1 VAILSFRAKKH
12 LLLEPLSLKPIVLPR
27 QARDKHRKAEGKGVF
42 LQAPVKHYLPCE
54 LSSTR
59 LPHQVRKRHFCAI
72 YMYNALFYQDKLG
85 TNIGKEWRFLIVQ
98 PELHPRRPARR
109 RRRWWWWWQ
118 CTSAAATA
126 R

>member
-1 VAILSFRAKKH
+1 MAILSFRAKKH

-59 LPHQVRKRHFCAI
+59 LPHQVRKRHFAPFI
-72 YMYNALFYQDKLG
+72 YIMHYFTKTGSGQ
-85 TNIGKEWRFLIVQ
+85 T
-98 PELHPRRPARR
+98 
-109 RRRWWWWWQ
+109 
-118 CTSAAATA
+118 
-126 R
+126 